1 MENIIRQVESVK
13 QASYQLISTDT
24 DKKNRVIQNL
34 IQFIDENREQI
45 LTENKKDIVKGEQEK
60 LSPVLLKRLIL
71 DDNKINDM
79 VEGLK
84 DVLNL
89 PDPAGK
95 VLAKVS
101 LDEGLILEKISVPLG
116 VIGVIFESRPDALI
130 QISSLCLKSGNAAL
144 LKGGKEALF
153 TNQCLFGLIK
163 KAITKSD
170 AAFKGCLQLLE
181 SREEIKEMLKLNE
194 YIDLI
199 IPRGSNDLV
208 RYIQKNTS
216 IPVMGHADG
225 ICHVYIDDSADIE
238 MALSVTEDAKCQY
251 PAVCNA
257 LETLLVHEKVAEQFL
272 PQLVEKFNGQV
283 EIRGDQA
290 TQKIIHVIAATDADW
305 KTEYTDLILSIRIV
319 ESMDQAI
326 DHINTFSS
334 HHTDS
339 IVTDDKKKAEEF
351 LSRIDSSSVMHN
363 CSTRFADGF
372 RYGFGAEVG
381 VSTSKVHARG
391 PVGLQGLMTYKYK
404 VTGGGH
410 IVSDY
415 ATGKKQ
421 FNHQDLI

>member
-13 QASYQLISTDT
+13 QASYQLISMETDQ
-24 DKKNRVIQNL
+24 KNCVIQNL
-34 IQFIDENREQI
+34 IQLIDENREQI
-45 LTENKKDIVKGEQEK
+45 LIENKKDIVKGEQEQ
-60 LSPVLLKRLIL
+60 LSKVLLKRLIL
-71 DDNKINDM
+71 DNSKINGM
-79 VEGLK
+79 LEGLN

-95 VLAKVS
+95 VLAKVKM
-101 LDEGLILEKISVPLG
+101 DEGLILEKISVPLG

-153 TNQCLFGLIK
+153 TNQYLFGLIE

-170 AAFKGCLQLLE
+170 TAFNGCLQLLE
-181 SREEIKEMLKLNE
+181 SREDIKEMLKLNN

-225 ICHVYIDDSADIE
+225 ICHVYIDERADID
-238 MALSVTEDAKCQY
+238 MAVSVTLDAKCQY

-257 LETLLVHEKVAEQFL
+257 LETLLVHENTAKQFL
-272 PQLVEKFNGQV
+272 PKLVEAFNGQV

-290 TQKIIHVIAATDADW
+290 TQDIIPVIAATDTDW

-319 ESMDQAI
+319 KSMDQAI
-326 DHINTFSS
+326 NHINTFSS

-339 IVTDDKKKAEEF
+339 IITDDNKKAKEF

-404 VTGGGH
+404 VTGSGH

>member
-1 MENIIRQVESVK
+1 MEKIIKLVESVK
-13 QASYQLISTDT
+13 QASYHLISIETV
-24 DKKNRVIQNL
+24 KKNKVIQNL
-34 IQFIDENREQI
+34 IELIDENRKLI
-45 LTENKKDIVKGEQEK
+45 LIENEKDITKGEQEK
-60 LSPVLLKRLIL
+60 LSQVLLKRLIL
-71 DDNKINDM
+71 NEKKIDDM
-79 VEGLK
+79 LEGLN

-95 VLAKVS
+95 IQAKTS
-101 LDEGLILEKISVPLG
+101 LDDGFILEKVSVPLG

-153 TNQCLFGLIK
+153 TNQCLFDLIE
-163 KAITKSD
+163 KAIENSD
-170 AAFKGCLQLLE
+170 PGFKGCLQLLE
-181 SREEIKEMLKLNE
+181 SREDIKEMLTLNE

-208 RYIQKNTS
+208 RFIQKNTS

-225 ICHVYIDDSADIE
+225 ICHVYIDEAADMD
-238 MALSVTEDAKCQY
+238 MAVSVTYDAKCQY

-257 LETLLVHEKVAEQFL
+257 LETLLVHEKIAASFL
-272 PQLVEKFNGQV
+272 PRLTEKFNEQV
-283 EIRGDQA
+283 EIRGDEK
-290 TQKIIHVIAATDADW
+290 TREIIPVAEATDEDW
-305 KTEYTDLILSIRIV
+305 RTEYTDLILSVKIV
-319 ESMDQAI
+319 ASVEQAI
-326 DHINTFSS
+326 NHINNFSS

-339 IVTDDKKKAEEF
+339 IITNDEKTATEF
-351 LSRIDSSSVMHN
+351 LNRIDSSSVMHN

-404 VTGGGH
+404 VVGQGH
-410 IVSDY
+410 IVADY
-415 ATGKKQ
+415 ANGKKQ
-421 FNHQDLI
+421 FNHQELI

>member
-1 MENIIRQVESVK
+1 MENIIRQVETVK
-13 QASYQLISTDT
+13 QASYQLISTET
-24 DKKNRVIQNL
+24 DKKNKVIQNL

-45 LTENKKDIVKGEQEK
+45 LSENEKDIVKGKQEK
-60 LSPVLLKRLIL
+60 LSAVLLKRLIL
-71 DDNKINDM
+71 DNNKIDDM
-79 VEGLK
+79 LDGLK
-84 DVLNL
+84 DVLKL
-89 PDPAGK
+89 ADPAGQ
-95 VLAKVS
+95 VLAKVQ
-101 LDEGLILEKISVPLG
+101 LDDGLILEKISVPLG

-144 LKGGKEALF
+144 LKGGKEAIF
-153 TNQCLFGLIK
+153 TNQCLFGLIEA
-163 KAITKSD
+163 AIKKSD
-170 AAFKGCLQLLE
+170 PAFDGCLQLLE
-181 SREEIKEMLKLNE
+181 SREEIKEMLKLND

-225 ICHVYIDDSADIE
+225 ICHVYVDERADME
-238 MALSVTEDAKCQY
+238 MALSVSYDAKCQY

-257 LETLLVHEKVAEQFL
+257 LETLLVHEKVAKRFL
-272 PQLVEKFNGQV
+272 PKLLEKFNDKV

-290 TQKIIHVIAATDADW
+290 TQNIIPVIAATEVDW
-305 KTEYTDLILSIRIV
+305 ETEYTDLILSIRV
-319 ESMDQAI
+319 VTSMDQAVE
-326 DHINTFSS
+326 HINNFSS

-339 IVTDDKKKAEEF
+339 IITDDNKKAAEF
-351 LSRIDSSSVMHN
+351 LNRIDSSSVMHN

-404 VTGGGH
+404 VTGSGH